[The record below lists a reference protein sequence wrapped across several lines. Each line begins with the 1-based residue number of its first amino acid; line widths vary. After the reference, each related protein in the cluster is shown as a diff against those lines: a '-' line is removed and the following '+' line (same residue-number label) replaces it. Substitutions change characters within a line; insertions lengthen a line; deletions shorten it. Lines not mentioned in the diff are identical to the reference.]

1 MAKERSEAQKQ
12 VLEEARKKAAEVN
25 KGNNYSSKSNRLLND
40 TLKRIVTQDDAKR
53 ARRIMEALVAKAE
66 DGDTKAIDM
75 VMDRLEGKV
84 QNQTDITSSDGSLSN
99 NLKIEFVDAESISK

>member
-1 MAKERSEAQKQ
+1 MTERTDAQKKQ
-12 VLEEARKKAAEVN
+12 LEDARERASEVN
-25 KGNNYSSKSNRLLND
+25 KGNNYSSKNNRLLNN

-75 VMDRLEGKV
+75 VFDRLEGKV
-84 QNQTDITSSDGSLSN
+84 AQEN
-99 NLKIEFVDAESISK
+99 KISGDSEQPLVVNVVTGIDD

>member
-1 MAKERSEAQKQ
+1 MKERSEAQQK
-12 VLEEARKKAAEVN
+12 VLEEAREKAREVN
-25 KGNNYSSKSNRLLND
+25 KGNNYSSKKNRLLND
-40 TLKRIVTQDDAKR
+40 TLKRIITQDDAKR
-53 ARRIMEALVAKAE
+53 ARRIMEALVSKAE

-99 NLKIEFVDAESISK
+99 NLKIEFVDAEPVSK

>member
-1 MAKERSEAQKQ
+1 MTDRTDAQKKQ
-12 VLEEARKKAAEVN
+12 LEDAREKAREVN
-25 KGNNYSSKSNRLLND
+25 KGNNYSSKNNRLLND

-75 VMDRLEGKV
+75 VFDRLEGKV
-84 QNQTDITSSDGSLSN
+84 VQENKLSGDSEQPLIVN
-99 NLKIEFVDAESISK
+99 VVTGIDD